1 MDRRRQSESRP
12 NLSEVN
18 VVVVDDS
25 TASSGRLLHLHALSI
40 DSASLPNANE
50 QVFIHI
56 FSLLS
61 LCTYKHGFLAPHFL
75 LKQLQKNI
83 CLYLQSMFIN
93 MGLILFCFSH
103 ELYVWCMCNGCARFF
118 NMFTYLEFF
127 FFFLNTF
134 KKAMELYF

>member
-1 MDRRRQSESRP
+1 MRMDRRRQSESRP

-18 VVVVDDS
+18 VVVVDS
-25 TASSGRLLHLHALSI
+25 ALSI

-61 LCTYKHGFLAPHFL
+61 LCTYKHGFLAPPFL

-103 ELYVWCMCNGCARFF
+103 ELYVWCMCNGYARFF
-118 NMFTYLEFF
+118 NMFTY
-127 FFFLNTF
+127 
-134 KKAMELYF
+134 

>member
-18 VVVVDDS
+18 VVVVVDDS

-50 QVFIHI
+50 QVFGHI
-56 FSLLS
+56 FSHLSLTLS

-118 NMFTYLEFF
+118 NMFTYLEFVF
-127 FFFLNTF
+127 FFFF
-134 KKAMELYF
+134 VK

>member
-1 MDRRRQSESRP
+1 MDQQRQGESRP

-56 FSLLS
+56 SHLS
-61 LCTYKHGFLAPHFL
+61 LSLSLSLSRSFSAHINVDFWLHTSFSNSCRKTYVCIYKACLS
-75 LKQLQKNI
+75 I
-83 CLYLQSMFIN
+83 CVW
-93 MGLILFCFSH
+93 FCFVF
-103 ELYVWCMCNGCARFF
+103 LINFMFGVCNGCARFF
-118 NMFTYLEFF
+118 NMFTYLEFVF
-127 FFFLNTF
+127 
-134 KKAMELYF
+134 